1 MLPTLIL
8 ACDGKITDIAVSG
21 SAKTT
26 VEAGTVV
33 ESLLGDLGFSGLT
46 EMDITAAEELQ
57 NQNVK
62 PGDITSAVLTEFVFT
77 AESGSS
83 DLSFFSEVTLSVE
96 ADGLDPLVIA
106 SQDSFPEGEA
116 VVDFA
121 TTGAEIEP
129 YVVSQEMTLT
139 TEVSAHRPEEDTV
152 LRVNYGLV
160 IGVTTQGAVSNID
173 R

>member
-1 MLPTLIL
+1 MLPLLL

-26 VEAGTVV
+26 IESGTVV
-33 ESLLGDLGFSGLT
+33 EGLLGDLGFSGLT
-46 EMDITAAEELQ
+46 EMDVTAAEELR

-62 PGDITSAVLTEFVFT
+62 PGDITSAVLTDFVFT
-77 AESGSS
+77 AESGSP
-83 DLSFFSEVTLSVE
+83 DLGFFSEVTLSVE
-96 ADGLDPLVIA
+96 ADGLDSLAIA
-106 SQDSFPEGEA
+106 SQDNFPEGDA

-129 YVVSQEMTLT
+129 FVVSQEMTLT
-139 TEVSAHRPEEDTV
+139 TDVTAHRPEEDTV
-152 LRVNYGLV
+152 LRVNYTLIV
-160 IGVTTQGAVSNID
+160 GVTTQGAISNID